1 MTNLIKVPAAALFFT
16 LFSLP
21 AFATGDKEKT
31 SSETVITTSGME
43 TIGRC
48 SSYPECNKRFTG
60 N

>member
-1 MTNLIKVPAAALFFT
+1 MTKLIKVPTIAILLT
-16 LFSLP
+16 VFSLP
-21 AFATGDKEKT
+21 AIAAGDKEKT

-48 SSYPECNKRFTG
+48 SSYPECNKRFAG